1 MADDTRLQA
10 LRRVSRGIDQLNE
23 RIGRTA
29 AWLALG
35 MVVVQFIVVLLRYV
49 FGVGSI
55 YLQES
60 IVYMHGTM
68 FMVGAGYTLLHNHH
82 VRVDVFYREASAR
95 WRAMVDLAGVV
106 LFLIPVCVLIT
117 VYSWPYI
124 TKAWAVREGSIESS
138 GIQGV
143 YLLKTIILVFTAL
156 MVLQGIS
163 LALKSVLRLAG
174 VRPPPAPDTDADAG
188 AEPDRTT
195 EARG

>member
-1 MADDTRLQA
+1 
-10 LRRVSRGIDQLNE
+10 
-23 RIGRTA
+23 
-29 AWLALG
+29 
-35 MVVVQFIVVLLRYV
+35 
-49 FGVGSI
+49 
-55 YLQES
+55 
-60 IVYMHGTM
+60 
-68 FMVGAGYTLLHNHH
+68 
-82 VRVDVFYREASAR
+82 
-95 WRAMVDLAGVV
+95 
-106 LFLIPVCVLIT
+106 
-117 VYSWPYI
+117 
-124 TKAWAVREGSIESS
+124 VREGSIESS